1 MKPIAVFLLLVIAA
15 GCSSKSKQQSVEA
28 SAPAK
33 AEPTPVDV
41 VRAEARRVDRSI
53 LVTGSL
59 LPDETVTI
67 SSEVQGRISSINAD
81 FGQFVRKG
89 DILIEIDKT
98 ELQIALDRSRA
109 ALAQALARVGLDASN
124 GDHGP
129 TSTPAMR
136 QAMAQLEDARFKYEN
151 AKKLVKTGDISQDRF
166 NELEK
171 AYHAREA
178 VLEATRDEMRT
189 LWANVE
195 AIKAEVRLA
204 EKRLRDASIRAP
216 FDGSI
221 SERKVAPG
229 QFIKDNTPLLT
240 LVKTNPM
247 RVRLEVPETASGA
260 VKVGTRLEFT
270 TDAVPDGKFSAV
282 VRELNPSLN
291 EQSRT
296 LIAEARLANTDA
308 RLRPGMFV
316 QVRLI
321 LAKDIDA
328 VMVPQTAVYT
338 VAGLTKL
345 FVVRDGKLVECRVA
359 PGMTLDQWME
369 VPGDQVKA
377 GDQVV
382 VGNLAQLV
390 DGQQVRVRS

>member
-1 MKPIAVFLLLVIAA
+1 MKPIAVFLLIVIAA
-15 GCSSKSKQQSVEA
+15 GCSSKARQQSVEA
-28 SAPAK
+28 SAPAT
-33 AEPTPVDV
+33 AEPVPVSV
-41 VRAEARRVDRSI
+41 VLAEARRVDRFI

-89 DILIEIDKT
+89 DILVEIEKT

-109 ALAQALARVGLDASN
+109 ALAQALARVGLDPSQADQS
-124 GDHGP
+124 P

-151 AKKLVKTGDISQDRF
+151 ARKLVKTGDISQDRF

-171 AYHAREA
+171 AYRAREA
-178 VLEATRDEMRT
+178 MFEAARDEMRT

-270 TDAVPDGKFSAV
+270 TDAVPDQKFTAV

-291 EQSRT
+291 EQSRS
-296 LIAEARLANTDA
+296 LIAEARLANSDA

-321 LAKDIDA
+321 LARDIEA
-328 VMVPQTAVYT
+328 VMVPQQAVYT

-345 FVVRDGKLVECRVA
+345 FVVRDGKLVECRVS

-369 VPGDQVKA
+369 VPSGQVKA

-390 DGQQVRVRS
+390 DGQPVRVKV

>member
-15 GCSSKSKQQSVEA
+15 GCSSKPKQQSVEA

>member
-1 MKPIAVFLLLVIAA
+1 MKYFAVLLLMIVAA
-15 GCSSKSKQQSVEA
+15 GCTSKAKQPAVEA

-33 AEPTPVDV
+33 AAPQVQVT
-41 VRAEARRVDRSI
+41 RAEARRIDRSI

-59 LPDETVTI
+59 HPDETVTI
-67 SSEVQGRISSINAD
+67 SSEVQGRISSIKVD
-81 FGQFVRKG
+81 FGQTVRKG
-89 DILIEIDKT
+89 DVVVEVEKT
-98 ELQIALDRSRA
+98 ELQIAVDRSKA

-124 GDHGP
+124 PDQTP
-129 TSTPAMR
+129 TSTPSMR
-136 QAMAQLEDARFKYEN
+136 QAMAQLEDTRFKYEN

-171 AYHAREA
+171 AYRAREA
-178 VLEATRDEMRT
+178 VVEATRDEMRT
-189 LWANVE
+189 LWASVE

-204 EKRLRDASIRAP
+204 EKRLRDATIRAP

-229 QFIKDNTPLLT
+229 QFIKDNAPLLT

-247 RVRLEVPETASGA
+247 RVRLEVPESAAGA
-260 VKVGTRLEFT
+260 VKIGTQIEFT
-270 TDAVPDGKFSAV
+270 TDAVAGGKFRAV
-282 VRELNPSLN
+282 VRELNPSLS

-296 LIAEARLANTDA
+296 LIAEARLPNPDA

-321 LAKDIDA
+321 LSRDSEA
-328 VMVPQTAVYT
+328 VMVPQNAIYT

-345 FVVRDGKLVECRVA
+345 FVVRDGKVVECRVA
-359 PGMTLDQWME
+359 PGLVLDEWME
-369 VPGDQVKA
+369 VPADQVKA

-382 VGNLAQLV
+382 VGNVAELV
-390 DGQQVRVRS
+390 DGQEVKVKV

>member
-1 MKPIAVFLLLVIAA
+1 MKYLAVILLILTAA
-15 GCSSKSKQQSVEA
+15 GCSSKAKPPA
-28 SAPAK
+28 ADAAAAAK
-33 AEPTPVDV
+33 AEPPLVETA
-41 VRAEARRVDRSI
+41 RAETRRVDRSI

-67 SSEVQGRISSINAD
+67 SSEVQGRISSIKAD

-89 DILIEIDKT
+89 DVLVEIEKT
-98 ELQIALDRSRA
+98 ELQIAVDRSRA
-109 ALAQALARVGLDASN
+109 ALAQSLARVGLDPANADQS
-124 GDHGP
+124 P

-136 QAMAQLEDARFKYEN
+136 QATSQLEDAKFKYEN
-151 AKKLVKTGDISQDRF
+151 AKKLVKTGDISTDRF

-171 AYHAREA
+171 AFHAREA
-178 VLEATRDEMRT
+178 VVEATRDEMRT

-229 QFIKDNTPLLT
+229 QFVKDNAPLLT

-247 RVRLEVPETASGA
+247 RVRLEVPETASGV
-260 VKVGTRLEFT
+260 VKVGTALEFS
-270 TDAVPDGKFSAV
+270 TDAIPDGKFTAF

-291 EQSRT
+291 EQSRS
-296 LIAEARLANTDA
+296 LIAEARLSTTDA

-321 LAKDIDA
+321 LAKDILA
-328 VMVPQTAVYT
+328 VMVPQNAIYT

-359 PGMTLDQWME
+359 PGMMLDQWME
-369 VPGDQVKA
+369 VPSDQIQA
-377 GDQVV
+377 GEAVV
-382 VGNLAQLV
+382 VGNLAQLI
-390 DGQQVRVRS
+390 DGQAVRVKG